1 MLQKLANI
9 LDYILFFFA
18 SMGLL
23 GSVGLAFA
31 AVVMRYMFNFSL
43 EWVEEGARYLALFAA
58 LLVAGPVARKG
69 GHISLDI
76 MTSELKGKA
85 QEITRI
91 ITGLITLAISS
102 AILFWGVTVAIQ
114 SYEFGMRTA
123 SLQFPQWIPFLIF
136 PLGMIFLLIF
146 SIVEILAAS
155 ATLRKNQPSTTATNF
170 GQNLEE

>member
-1 MLQKLANI
+1 MLQRLANI
-9 LDYILFFFA
+9 LDYVLFFFA
-18 SMGLL
+18 SIGML

-43 EWVEEGARYLALFAA
+43 EWIEEGARYLALFAA

-76 MTSELKGKA
+76 LTSELKGKA

-91 ITGLITLAISS
+91 ITALITLSLSS
-102 AILFWGVTVAIQ
+102 AILFWGAKVAIQ

-155 ATLRKNQPSTTATNF
+155 SALRRTQPATSVKSSGRNT
-170 GQNLEE
+170 EE